1 MTDPYRA
8 EQRRSAWRLVVLVI
22 LASTVTFLLREM
34 PARRGEAPPGPPK
47 LAEIRLADGDPRY
60 FQVHSGGAVSTVH
73 PEEIAG
79 QIKRVAA
86 ARGIPAASVR
96 QMVNTLIVSNPDID
110 ISTLNQALDSR
121 WPNR

>member
-1 MTDPYRA
+1 MTDSYRDG
-8 EQRRSAWRLVVLVI
+8 QLRSAWRLVVLVI
-22 LASTVTFLLREM
+22 LASSVTYLLREI
-34 PARRGEAPPGPPK
+34 PARQAMAPPGAVES
-47 LAEIRLADGDPRY
+47 AEIRLADGDPRY
-60 FQVHSGGAVSTVH
+60 FQAHTGGALPTFH

-86 ARGIPAASVR
+86 ARGVPAASVR
-96 QMVNTLIVSNPDID
+96 QMVNALIVNNPDID